1 VVVLLICGESDGSAW
16 WWFEEECMIWK
27 GAERGERKV

>member
-1 VVVLLICGESDGSAW
+1 MVVLLICGESDGSA